1 MSSAAFSLVLV
12 LTATGQVRY
21 DRYQGERYSD
31 RYNSDRYG
39 TIRKDELDYQK
50 ESFQHWWGTE
60 LNFTLAALP
69 TEGKVPDFRVPYA
82 GHDYPDRGGG
92 TVMAMQKYD
101 RAFNRRSLATE
112 WEHDD
117 IRVHRNGRE
126 DGFRRGLFGR
136 MIRTRSR
143 VPTWYGHCNG
153 WTAATIR
160 HAEPQKSVVRNGV
173 TFTPADIKGLLA
185 ELYMYSATE
194 HLGGLDDAINPAML
208 HVSLANWIGL
218 GSHPIG
224 MEAAM
229 GETVINYPI
238 HAYKMKVNRLSDRQH
253 EVQNTITYTLNTPRE
268 FDKGPQQVRTMYFHY
283 VLDTS
288 AEGKITG
295 GRYYGDSARIDML
308 WTPLL
313 PTQGG
318 EKGNERGNPHLNV
331 KEVLAIWRESV
342 PEDIRKQWLN
352 VDPTVEDRIL
362 PAEEPKL
369 AETAQ
374 PADAAPATP
383 ADTAPADTPPARV
396 AAPSASGA
404 SDTAT
409 TAAAPSD
416 APTATTPA
424 ALAPAPSTT
433 APAPPAETPAPAE
446 IPTAEPPTA
455 EPPTAEPPTA
465 ETPAPSEPPAAPSE
479 PAPPAP
485 APASPN

>member
-1 MSSAAFSLVLV
+1 MSPAAFTLVLV
-12 LTATGQVRY
+12 LTTTGQVRY
-21 DRYQGERYSD
+21 DRYQGERYSAD

-50 ESFQHWWGTE
+50 EVFQHWWGTE
-60 LNFTLAALP
+60 LNFTLAELP
-69 TEGKVPDFRVPYA
+69 AEGKVPDFRVPYA
-82 GHDYPDRGGG
+82 GHDYPDRAGG

-112 WEHDD
+112 WEQDD

-126 DGFRRGLFGR
+126 EGFRRGLFGR
-136 MIRTRSR
+136 IIRTRSR

-153 WTAATIR
+153 WTAAAIR

-194 HLGGLDDAINPAML
+194 HLGGLDDVINPATL

-238 HAYKMKVNRLSDRQH
+238 HVYKMKVNRLSDRQH

-268 FDKGPQQVRTMYFHY
+268 LDKGPQQVRTMYFHY
-283 VLDTS
+283 VLDTN

-313 PTQGG
+313 PVQGG

-374 PADAAPATP
+374 PAEAAANTTPAEAALPAPAT
-383 ADTAPADTPPARV
+383 
-396 AAPSASGA
+396 GA
-404 SDTAT
+404 
-409 TAAAPSD
+409 
-416 APTATTPA
+416 APTATTTTPTAATAPTEAPTPA
-424 ALAPAPSTT
+424 ATTEPAAADAPAV
-433 APAPPAETPAPAE
+433 PAPG
-446 IPTAEPPTA
+446 
-455 EPPTAEPPTA
+455 
-465 ETPAPSEPPAAPSE
+465 E

-485 APASPN
+485 TPTSPN